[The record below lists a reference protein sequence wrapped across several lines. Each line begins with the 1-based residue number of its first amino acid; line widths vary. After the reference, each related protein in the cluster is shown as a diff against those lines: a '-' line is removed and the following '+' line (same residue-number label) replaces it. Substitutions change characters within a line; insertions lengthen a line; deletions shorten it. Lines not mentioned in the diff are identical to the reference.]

1 MHDGFWRSVNLTGN
15 QTAEGLVYP
24 DWQFW
29 RSVNLTGN
37 QTARVAAW
45 ERSGRHTCRE
55 EKP

>member
-1 MHDGFWRSVNLTGN
+1 MFWRSVNLTGN
-15 QTAEGLVYP
+15 QTNLNAVIT
-24 DWQFW
+24 DIVFW